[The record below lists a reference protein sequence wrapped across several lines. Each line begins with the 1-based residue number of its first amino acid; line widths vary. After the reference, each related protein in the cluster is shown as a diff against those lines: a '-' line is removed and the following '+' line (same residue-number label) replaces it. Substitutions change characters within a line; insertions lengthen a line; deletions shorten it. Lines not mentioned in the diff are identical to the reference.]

1 MSEEEKPVSKSKEAW
16 NDAGDKLSRLGE
28 RFKSHYKSGDGD
40 RPSGEAV
47 KEAFDAV
54 SDSLEGFFSSLGS
67 AIKDEDVQAEAK
79 SAAAAVVDALGV
91 TVEDLG
97 VELKNLFKRDFD
109 AESPP
114 EASDTTGAESENMT
128 DQASEGLREDLKS

>member
-1 MSEEEKPVSKSKEAW
+1 MSEEEKPISKSKEAW
-16 NDAGDKLSRLGE
+16 NDAGDKFSKLGE
-28 RFKSHYKSGDGD
+28 RFKSYYKSGYDD
-40 RPSGEAV
+40 KPSGEAV

-54 SDSLEGFFSSLGS
+54 SDSLERLFSSLGS

-109 AESPP
+109 AKSPP
-114 EASDTTGAESENMT
+114 EASDTTGEESEKMI
-128 DQASEGLREDLKS
+128 DQASEDLREDLES